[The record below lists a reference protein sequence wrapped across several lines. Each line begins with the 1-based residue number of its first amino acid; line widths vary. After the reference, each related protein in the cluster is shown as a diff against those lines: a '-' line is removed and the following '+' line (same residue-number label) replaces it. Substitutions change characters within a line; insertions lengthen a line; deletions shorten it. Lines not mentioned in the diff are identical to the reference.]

1 MMKEKPASAS
11 DERDERSPIVRFE
24 INEQAFKTKYR
35 EQRPFLTTEAA
46 DSNYFSVADLEQ
58 AFFSSGAK
66 SPSLMVHDGTAF
78 VPEDHYSEGFQD
90 VHVARRRLLKPRLA
104 KFLEDGA
111 TVVFNRIEAHS
122 LRIKE
127 LCLDIASF
135 ASAHTIAN
143 GYFSTAST
151 PSFGKHWDTHDVF
164 AVQLLGRKHWQ
175 LFAPTFDLPVAGQT
189 SKNFKKDCPTIAS
202 MDVVLTPGDVLYVP
216 RGWWHEVRALNE
228 PTFHVAIGTH
238 APLIRNFVSWLCAA
252 RIADHVEFRRL
263 FNSGPEAIQEAARRL
278 AELVCD
284 PGMFEQYRRHLAES
298 ERIDSPFSM
307 DADLCLRPRKT
318 LLNHQAF
325 VSSFNV
331 GDLDA
336 TDSVNGSPL
345 PAGGLE
351 RALLQSAQSDGLIE
365 PRKVADLLNQPEVD
379 IQAAITALWNSDHV
393 HFRRRGGLR

>member
-1 MMKEKPASAS
+1 MMKAKPASVPY
-11 DERDERSPIVRFE
+11 DHDERSPIVRFE
-24 INEQAFKTKYR
+24 INEQTFKEKYR
-35 EQRPFLTTEAA
+35 EQNPFLTKGAVA
-46 DSNYFSVADLEQ
+46 PGDFSVADLEQ

-66 SPSLMVHDGTAF
+66 SPSFMVHDGTAF
-78 VPEDHYSEGFQD
+78 LPEDHYSEGFQD

-104 KFLEDGA
+104 KYLNDGA
-111 TVVFNRIEAHS
+111 TVVLNRVEAHS

-164 AVQLLGRKHWQ
+164 AVQLLGRKRWQ

-189 SKNFKKDCPTIAS
+189 SKNFKNDCPPVAS
-202 MDVVLTPGDVLYVP
+202 MDVILTPGDVLYVP

-238 APLIRNFVSWLCAA
+238 APLVRNYVSWLCAA
-252 RIADHVEFRRL
+252 KIVDYVEFRRL
-263 FNSGPEAIQEAARRL
+263 FSSGPEALQEAARRL

-284 PGMFEQYRRHLAES
+284 PVMFEQYRRYLAES
-298 ERIDSPFSM
+298 ERVDSPLSM
-307 DADLCLRPRKT
+307 SADLYLRPGES
-318 LLNHQAF
+318 LENHRAF

-331 GDLDA
+331 EGVDA
-336 TDSVNGSPL
+336 TASVNGRPL

-351 RALLQSAQSDGLIE
+351 RALLQSAQSNGLIE
-365 PRKVADLLNQPEVD
+365 PKKVADLLDQSEVD
-379 IQAAITALWNSDHV
+379 IHAAISALWSSDHV
-393 HFRRRGGLR
+393 HFRRRGGLK